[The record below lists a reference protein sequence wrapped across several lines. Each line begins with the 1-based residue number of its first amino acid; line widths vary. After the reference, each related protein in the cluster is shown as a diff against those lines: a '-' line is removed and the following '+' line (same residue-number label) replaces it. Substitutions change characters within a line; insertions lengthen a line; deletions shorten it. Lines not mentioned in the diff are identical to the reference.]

1 MKAGSQPATNAA
13 SNRSLYAHH
22 SHVGRLCAQDHRLR
36 WPYLILFLPTSH
48 AENVRVYAAITRLQT
63 GVLSQQS
70 VMDRSRQC
78 LGNQM
83 PKTTR
88 SQPDDTALENRVA
101 TVEGRLQK
109 LENEGKNATLHIKP
123 VEY

>member
-1 MKAGSQPATNAA
+1 MCSGPPLALALSHSLSTDQPC
-13 SNRSLYAHH
+13 RK
-22 SHVGRLCAQDHRLR
+22 C
-36 WPYLILFLPTSH
+36 
-48 AENVRVYAAITRLQT
+48 RVYAAITRLQT